1 MQAWLPHCWDHTLG
15 APGCPHGPGA
25 PRWPS
30 WGPLAALKDLTSEYY
45 PWGLETGAPAAG
57 VRDSREDLEETPW
70 GL

>member
-1 MQAWLPHCWDHTLG
+1 MALG
-15 APGCPHGPGA
+15 RHDGCPHGEGGVGL
-25 PRWPS
+25 PS
-30 WGPLAALKDLTSEYY
+30 WGPLTALKDLTSEHY